1 MNIRYLIL
9 FRLKTFAGL
18 PALLLVLSLGVVS
31 LRAREPDKPTKI
43 RLLVPAYF
51 YPSGKGL
58 QEWEKLFKAARRVS
72 IVAVVNPDSG
82 PGKKPD
88 PNYLTITR
96 RARKAGL
103 TLVGYVSTRYA
114 KRPVADVKADID
126 SWVKFYP
133 AIHGIHIDEQASA
146 ADKVDYYGDL
156 YRYIRKKLSRAVVFS
171 NPGTSCAQE
180 YLTTPG
186 ADVLCLFERDKGFA
200 DFQPPEWAAR
210 YPARRFAALAYD
222 VATAETMRKYLR
234 LAARKKIGHVYITDA
249 RGANPY
255 DRLPSYW
262 EAEVA
267 EVQRVHRANSG
278 R

>member
-1 MNIRYLIL
+1 MPFLVLRV
-9 FRLKTFAGL
+9 LKRFL
-18 PALLLVLSLGVVS
+18 WQPAVLLVLSLGVVS
-31 LRAREPDKPTKI
+31 LRAGEPDKAAKI

-58 QEWEKLFKAARRVS
+58 QEWETLFKATGRVS
-72 IVAVVNPDSG
+72 IVAVVNPASG

-88 PNYLTITR
+88 PNYLAIIR

-114 KRPVADVKADID
+114 KRPVAEVKADID
-126 SWVKFYP
+126 AWVKFYP
-133 AIHGIHIDEQASA
+133 AVQGIHIDEQASA
-146 ADKVDYYGDL
+146 ADKVDYYADL
-156 YRYIRKKLSRAVVFS
+156 YRYIRKKLSRAVVVS
-171 NPGTSCAQE
+171 NPGTSCAPE
-180 YLTTPG
+180 YLRRPA
-186 ADVLCLFERDKGFA
+186 ADVFCLFERDKDFA

-234 LAARKKIGHVYITDA
+234 LAARRKVGHVFITDA

-267 EVQRVHRANSG
+267 DVQRVNKAKGER
-278 R
+278 